1 MWISYKTKESP
12 NGVMLQ
18 IEDND
23 IQRVSVTEND
33 GGIEGSKYALRI
45 ECRSRRPLNI
55 IGDKDA
61 VMEFFGR
68 IYDYITDE
76 YEDQFVELEQDHVF
90 EEQYDDDDCGE
101 DDDDMEEYDL
111 L

>member
-23 IQRVSVTEND
+23 IQRVSVTEKD
-33 GGIEGSKYALRI
+33 GGIEGRKYALCI

-90 EEQYDDDDCGE
+90 EEQYGDDDCDE